1 MKKPQ
6 DVIFLAG
13 ETIPFGD
20 AIAAPR
26 GLAVD
31 LRRLGEL
38 ATRDGLGAR
47 IAAAALMF
55 GGLGCLVWVALRY
68 AAAL

>member
-13 ETIPFGD
+13 ETIPFGE
-20 AIAAPR
+20 AIAVPR
-26 GLAVD
+26 GLSVD
-31 LRRLGEL
+31 LRRL
-38 ATRDGLGAR
+38 AASDTLGTR
-47 IAAAALMF
+47 IAAAAVMF
-55 GGLGCLVWVALRY
+55 GGLACLVWAALGY

>member
-13 ETIPFGD
+13 ETIPFGE
-20 AIAAPR
+20 AIAVPR

-31 LRRLGEL
+31 PRRVAAVIEH
-38 ATRDGLGAR
+38 DGLETR
-47 IAAAALMF
+47 IAAAAVMF
-55 GGLGCLVWVALRY
+55 GGLASLVWLALSY
-68 AAAL
+68 VAAL